1 VTQLTIQQAEVL
13 WVGTWYNR
21 QKLEHIAFGLAAAN
35 TPEGQPIELASLP
48 ERFNLRPDVVILSM
62 PPQDALALKWA
73 IERGVDI
80 DLALRAQ
87 GDTQTFSTTSISL
100 FQIVEQG
107 GVVVPPP
114 SDFDLFPAPAKV
126 IIPTLPPSVLEV
138 INVGGDVEIGEQI
151 IDTGENEGN

>member
-1 VTQLTIQQAEVL
+1 
-13 WVGTWYNR
+13 
-21 QKLEHIAFGLAAAN
+21 
-35 TPEGQPIELASLP
+35 
-48 ERFNLRPDVVILSM
+48 M